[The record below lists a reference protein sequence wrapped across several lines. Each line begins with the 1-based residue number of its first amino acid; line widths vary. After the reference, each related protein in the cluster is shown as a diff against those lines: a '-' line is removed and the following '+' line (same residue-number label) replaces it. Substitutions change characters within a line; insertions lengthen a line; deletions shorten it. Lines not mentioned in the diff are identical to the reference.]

1 MEEGHEF
8 SLQSTL
14 LSAIF
19 WSGQIGLKFLAFE
32 TPRGWCQWPVCY
44 HYYGVHF
51 SLGSHTSDKNGI
63 EGHLGQ
69 DICGIPLEGQ
79 VSKLCNAAGA
89 AESKCKTRQDSVGI
103 CSSDSEDPQVSRKWH
118 VFWFWEAVCSGGPN
132 KSLRIPCIC
141 EQMSRAGG
149 MASNRPPVRPGKN
162 VRDEQCYCRS
172 YLSNVL

>member
-14 LSAIF
+14 LSAVF
-19 WSGQIGLKFLAFE
+19 WWGQIGLKFLANE
-32 TPRGWCQWPVCY
+32 TPRGWCRWPVCY

-69 DICGIPLEGQ
+69 DICAIPLEGQ

-89 AESKCKTRQDSVGI
+89 AESKCKTRQDSIGI
-103 CSSDSEDPQVSRKWH
+103 CSSDSEDPQVPRKWH
-118 VFWFWEAVCSGGPN
+118 CAWAIRHETLIEFITIIIKFN
-132 KSLRIPCIC
+132 RT
-141 EQMSRAGG
+141 Q
-149 MASNRPPVRPGKN
+149 SNTN
-162 VRDEQCYCRS
+162 RS
-172 YLSNVL
+172 IGVGNRT